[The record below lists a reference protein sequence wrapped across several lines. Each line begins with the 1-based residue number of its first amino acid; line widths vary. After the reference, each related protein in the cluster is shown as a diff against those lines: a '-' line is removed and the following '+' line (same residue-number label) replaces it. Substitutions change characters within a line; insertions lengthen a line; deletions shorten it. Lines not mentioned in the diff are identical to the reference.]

1 MNFMIFPAGF
11 VASWIHGCV
20 LSPFFPSFP
29 HIFHE
34 FSPFF
39 FHSFHKFSPCFPV
52 FFPNFAHLFPMFPR
66 DFLALRPQPGARGHW
81 RLRGARRDPLG
92 AGAAEDAQRQNHAPR
107 AAEVGAAG
115 LPDAGGGWDGDG
127 MGG

>member
-1 MNFMIFPAGF
+1 M
-11 VASWIHGCV
+11 
-20 LSPFFPSFP
+20 FPSFFPQFCPPFP
-29 HIFHE
+29 HV
-34 FSPFF
+34 SPGFF
-39 FHSFHKFSPCFPV
+39 GLH
-52 FFPNFAHLFPMFPR
+52 
-66 DFLALRPQPGARGHW
+66 RPLPGARGHW

-115 LPDAGGGWDGDG
+115 LPDAGGRGWDVDG